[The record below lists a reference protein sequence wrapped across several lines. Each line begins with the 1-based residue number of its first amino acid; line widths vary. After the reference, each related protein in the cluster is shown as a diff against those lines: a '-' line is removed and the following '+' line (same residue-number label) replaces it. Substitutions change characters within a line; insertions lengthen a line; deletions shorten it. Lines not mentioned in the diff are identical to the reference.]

1 MGKLKSVLLLVVA
14 LLAIINGIRAITLMD
29 RNKALQVSYN
39 ALLND
44 YNSEVSRLVAQLN
57 DAEERAS
64 QVPEKVYIEVPV
76 IVEKE
81 VIKEV
86 IIEKEVSKELRY
98 FKDQV
103 EAQAWFDKLRV
114 TVFSPNVCQI
124 VAHDIMKLAIKDGY
138 IVYPVPVYQGR
149 IWGIKVTSITEYHMG
164 ILVPACEFY
173 YYVEIVDEDMKVK
186 QIRDGRN
193 VIITALGE

>member
-44 YNSEVSRLVAQLN
+44 YNSEVSRLVTELN
-57 DAEERAS
+57 DAEERANR
-64 QVPEKVYIEVPV
+64 VPEKVYIEVPV

-81 VIKEV
+81 VI
-86 IIEKEVSKELRY
+86 IEKEVNKKLRY

-149 IWGIKVTSITEYHMG
+149 IWGVKVTSIIEYHMG
-164 ILVPACEFY
+164 VLVPVGEFY
-173 YYVEIVDEDMKVK
+173 YYVEITEPEMKVI
-186 QIRDGRN
+186 QIKNDKTYIVNSIR
-193 VIITALGE
+193 E